1 MVLEIFTVYLV
12 MFILQCFVWNLIKFA
27 LSVIWI
33 LFYLEED
40 YDVQKLVLL
49 AVILQHRL
57 DTDFSRVSSF
67 SRVGTVEFLR

>member
-57 DTDFSRVSSF
+57 DTDPQLFQGWHCRISAVS
-67 SRVGTVEFLR
+67 